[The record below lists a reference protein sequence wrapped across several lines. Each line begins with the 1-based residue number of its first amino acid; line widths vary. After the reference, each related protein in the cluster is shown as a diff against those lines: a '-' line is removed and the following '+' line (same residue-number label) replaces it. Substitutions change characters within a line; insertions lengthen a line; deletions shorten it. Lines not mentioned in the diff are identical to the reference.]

1 MSESHEERRIHNL
14 DVIIHST
21 VKNWGIQTRI
31 LLLALAPAVV
41 IAVAL
46 SIYFVLALLSDLDRN
61 LQEQGLALSRQL
73 AAIAEYNTFSGDRQ
87 SLNNVTLAALDEA
100 HVSAVQ
106 VYDASGT
113 PLASSGAMPPPLSP
127 LPTLREAFV
136 ATSDEEHLLLLAPI
150 LQNRHP
156 FLDDPLLGDS
166 SAKAPAPALLGWVAV
181 EVSKQAVRI
190 RKKETI
196 TFILALVALTVAG
209 TSLLAMVLVRQ
220 VSRPIIR
227 LERGVERIRAGQLDQ
242 RLPADSGGDLQR
254 LEEGFNA
261 MALALQDARGNL
273 ESKVLAATSELERK
287 RAEAERSSLAK
298 SRFLAAA
305 SHDLRQPL
313 HALNLFANDLSNTAA
328 SPDQRRLAGQIA
340 TSIGAMSELLDSLVS
355 ISRLDVAGVHPE
367 MRPAPLQPLFDRL
380 HQAFAQKATAQGL
393 RLRFRPTKA
402 WAQMDPALMERLL
415 SNLLSNAIRYTERGG
430 ILVAVRQHGDSLR
443 LEVRDSGSGIAP
455 EHQQAVFE
463 EFFQVGN
470 SQREQ
475 SKGPGLGLAIVDRL
489 ARAMNTPV
497 SLRSAL
503 GRGSVFSLLLAPA
516 QAVSEQ
522 IQSTPCVGLLA
533 YGDGFMTTTAAQ
545 LQTWL
550 QDWGFHCQRIE
561 SPAALTDLQNQGCLV
576 LLGVGNGATL
586 RDTLAAQPEQAGI
599 LVSPEEESGS
609 EGKLYLLPHPARPA
623 KLRALLQRLM
633 TENRTP
639 ATA

>member
-1 MSESHEERRIHNL
+1 M
-14 DVIIHST
+14 
-21 VKNWGIQTRI
+21 KNWGIQTRI
-31 LLLALAPAVV
+31 LLLALVPAVV
-41 IAVAL
+41 IAVAF

-87 SLNNVTLAALDEA
+87 GLNNITLAALDEA

-106 VYDASGT
+106 VYDAVGT
-113 PLASSGAMPPPLSP
+113 PLASSGAIPPPLSP
-127 LPTLREAFV
+127 IPTTRDAFV
-136 ATSDEEHLLLLAPI
+136 AANDDEHLLLLAPI
-150 LQNRHP
+150 QQNRPPLLDDP
-156 FLDDPLLGDS
+156 FLDDRS
-166 SAKAPAPALLGWVAV
+166 HKAPTLLGWVAV
-181 EVSKQAVRI
+181 ELSKQAVRV

-196 TFILALVALTVAG
+196 TFILALVALTIAG

-220 VSRPIIR
+220 VSRPIVR

-261 MALALQDARGNL
+261 MALALQDARSNL
-273 ESKVLAATSELERK
+273 EGKILAATSELERK

-328 SPDQRRLAGQIA
+328 NPDQRRLAGKIA

-367 MRPAPLQPLFDRL
+367 IRPTPLQPLFDRL
-380 HQAFAQKATAQGL
+380 YQAFAQKAKAKGL
-393 RLRFRPTKA
+393 RLRFRPTKT
-402 WAQMDPALMERLL
+402 WVQTDPALMERLL
-415 SNLLSNAIRYTERGG
+415 ANLLSNAIRYTEQGS
-430 ILVAVRQHGDSLR
+430 ILVAARRSRNDIR

-489 ARAMNTPV
+489 GRAMNTPV

-503 GRGSVFSLLLAPA
+503 GHGSVFSLRLELA

-522 IQSTPCVGLLA
+522 AQATPCIGLLA

-550 QDWGFHCQRIE
+550 QDWGFYCQRIE
-561 SPAALTDLQNQGCLV
+561 TPDALVALQPKEYLV
-576 LLGVGNGATL
+576 LLGIGNGSTL
-586 RDTLAAQPEQAGI
+586 RDTLATQPELAGI

-609 EGKLYLLPHPARPA
+609 EGKLYLLPHPTRPA
-623 KLRALLQRLM
+623 KLRALLQRLV
-633 TENRTP
+633 TEKHNP